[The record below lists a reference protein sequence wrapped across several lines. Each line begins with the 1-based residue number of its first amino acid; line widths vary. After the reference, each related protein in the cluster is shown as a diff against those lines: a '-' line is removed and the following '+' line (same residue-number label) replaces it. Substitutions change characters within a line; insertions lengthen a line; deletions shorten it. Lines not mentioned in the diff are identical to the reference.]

1 MNITNNVTNC
11 ASWYDGV
18 RRNQYDFRAIP
29 NKDE

>member
-11 ASWYDGV
+11 ASLYDGV
-18 RRNQYDFRAIP
+18 RRNQYHFRAIP